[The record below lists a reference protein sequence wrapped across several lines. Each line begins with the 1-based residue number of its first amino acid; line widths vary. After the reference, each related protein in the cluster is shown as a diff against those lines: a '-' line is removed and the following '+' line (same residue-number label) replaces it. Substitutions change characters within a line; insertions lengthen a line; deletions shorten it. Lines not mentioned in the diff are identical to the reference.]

1 MNPQEPE
8 LICQLIQEILRCRD
22 HPLTVLLKQFQYKVY
37 EKIYPLVCNKKQR
50 LAAVSV
56 PLARSLWP
64 PELYEDAVAEE
75 CRLNLLLKTKGSGDR
90 ESKDGDD
97 GDAQTEG
104 EGISPLS
111 SIQGE
116 ESTFEEKCANTVQNP
131 DVLNSEFAENGPAD
145 GESSVFC
152 GKDVA
157 SGDMRKEQSQCEE
170 EGLESDDP
178 KEISAD
184 PSPTDAGTSNFADHP
199 TCDSNNKCVVRKA
212 ERKDNDCDLSDS
224 VENDVKPEIDRSYAN
239 SDKKRD
245 GVPESNSESKSDQ
258 IVQVTQEVTENDTRG
273 TEAAV
278 EDFETSNSPSKETR
292 SEDVVSSDS
301 DLPSQRTVK
310 TARDIKE
317 DLSKAME
324 KGENLQVQLKTEQA
338 KASQILR
345 QITHDYESYN
355 AENMDDL
362 FDDEDEETTS
372 DTKDKAEA
380 EDGEC
385 DLPESDQP
393 TSMSAPSQS
402 SNRGPDS
409 LVSRSSS
416 DSSMQDFP
424 SLPSVSEDQA
434 EIERLSKEAYQRHVK
449 NISADVHMYLEKLLI
464 LFTIAYEQ
472 LDSPL
477 GRDQCYASLE
487 ETFFKPLWKFLLM
500 LFR

>member
-1 MNPQEPE
+1 
-8 LICQLIQEILRCRD
+8 
-22 HPLTVLLKQFQYKVY
+22 
-37 EKIYPLVCNKKQR
+37 
-50 LAAVSV
+50 
-56 PLARSLWP
+56 
-64 PELYEDAVAEE
+64 
-75 CRLNLLLKTKGSGDR
+75 
-90 ESKDGDD
+90 
-97 GDAQTEG
+97 
-104 EGISPLS
+104 
-111 SIQGE
+111 
-116 ESTFEEKCANTVQNP
+116 
-131 DVLNSEFAENGPAD
+131 
-145 GESSVFC
+145 
-152 GKDVA
+152 
-157 SGDMRKEQSQCEE
+157 
-170 EGLESDDP
+170 
-178 KEISAD
+178 
-184 PSPTDAGTSNFADHP
+184 
-199 TCDSNNKCVVRKA
+199 
-212 ERKDNDCDLSDS
+212 
-224 VENDVKPEIDRSYAN
+224 
-239 SDKKRD
+239 
-245 GVPESNSESKSDQ
+245 
-258 IVQVTQEVTENDTRG
+258 
-273 TEAAV
+273 
-278 EDFETSNSPSKETR
+278 
-292 SEDVVSSDS
+292 
-301 DLPSQRTVK
+301 
-310 TARDIKE
+310 
-317 DLSKAME
+317 ME

-338 KASQILR
+338 KASKILC

-372 DTKDKAEA
+372 DMKDKVEA
-380 EDGEC
+380 EDAEC

-416 DSSMQDFP
+416 GSSIQDFP

>member
-1 MNPQEPE
+1 M
-8 LICQLIQEILRCRD
+8 
-22 HPLTVLLKQFQYKVY
+22 LLKQFQYKVY

-64 PELYEDAVAEE
+64 PELYEDPVAEE

-104 EGISPLS
+104 EYISPSS

-131 DVLNSEFAENGPAD
+131 DVLNSEFAENGP
-145 GESSVFC
+145 
-152 GKDVA
+152 
-157 SGDMRKEQSQCEE
+157 GDMRKEQSQCEE

-178 KEISAD
+178 KEMSAD

-212 ERKDNDCDLSDS
+212 ERRDSDCDLSDS

-245 GVPESNSESKSDQ
+245 GVPESKSDRT
-258 IVQVTQEVTENDTRG
+258 VQVTQEVTENDTRG

-278 EDFETSNSPSKETR
+278 EDFEISNSPSKETR

-301 DLPSQRTVK
+301 DLPSQHTVK

-338 KASQILR
+338 KASKILC

-372 DTKDKAEA
+372 DMKDKVEA
-380 EDGEC
+380 EDAEC

-416 DSSMQDFP
+416 GSSIQDFP